1 MRRIAALWNS
11 NWMGKVIVSVVG
23 LLVVCCIIGV
33 VVRPGRRT
41 PQDTANTFATIE
53 ARLATRV
60 VAEPTDAPV
69 PTEVPTASPEP
80 TVALPPPRPSGDVS
94 RVEFGDTWPL
104 TVEAGELLCVNQAVV
119 FSTGGITYAVNGTAK
134 DRADELGWQ
143 DIAPIWAD
151 GDAGLKKDMSPLI
164 ERGLALC

>member
-1 MRRIAALWNS
+1 
-11 NWMGKVIVSVVG
+11 
-23 LLVVCCIIGV
+23 
-33 VVRPGRRT
+33 
-41 PQDTANTFATIE
+41 
-53 ARLATRV
+53 
-60 VAEPTDAPV
+60 
-69 PTEVPTASPEP
+69 VPTASPEP
-80 TVALPPPRPSGDVS
+80 TVALPSPRPSGDVS

-119 FSTGGITYAVNGTAK
+119 FSTGGITYAVNRTAK

>member
-53 ARLATRV
+53 ARLATRE

-69 PTEVPTASPEP
+69 PTEAPTASPEP
-80 TVALPPPRPSGDVS
+80 TIALPPPAHRAMS
-94 RVEFGDTWPL
+94 R
-104 TVEAGELLCVNQAVV
+104 A
-119 FSTGGITYAVNGTAK
+119 
-134 DRADELGWQ
+134 
-143 DIAPIWAD
+143 
-151 GDAGLKKDMSPLI
+151 
-164 ERGLALC
+164 